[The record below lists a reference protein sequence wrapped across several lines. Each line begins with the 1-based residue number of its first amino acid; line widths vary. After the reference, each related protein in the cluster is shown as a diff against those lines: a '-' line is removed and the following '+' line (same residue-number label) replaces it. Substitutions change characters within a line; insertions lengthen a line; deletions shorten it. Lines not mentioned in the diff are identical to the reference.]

1 MGVFDKDK
9 QGGAARPGKPPPI
22 VYNTQDDLPRAEGRP
37 QRPVYDYN
45 AATQKKQAAKPAV
58 PETPLPIL
66 TTPVAVRKPA
76 APKTRRA
83 ATKQS
88 TFEDDGLSAV
98 FATRRTPAPP
108 PMQPPQP
115 PQPPRAAT
123 AASSAAPRAKGKA
136 KPGQKKKQGTAARKK
151 QKPKQRQKKA
161 ISLEEAR
168 ILRRRRRVAA
178 VTAGVVVA
186 AAGLIFLF
194 FTVFKVSEITF
205 EGETPYTQEELLLAF
220 GCGVGDNIFSF
231 TTEQATSRMQAALPY
246 LEGIDI
252 ERQLPGKITVHVTP
266 AQETYYINSPTGWA
280 ILSSTLRVLR
290 ISPEMPGELAQ
301 ITGLDAATAEPGQMF
316 TAEDANAVETLQRL
330 LAEAATQGLMP
341 VTQVDV
347 ADTLNISFVYA
358 GRVRIVIGTT
368 NELADK
374 LNWAKYLLTP
384 ENEQSIGEAE
394 RGRLDV
400 STRTTDGYI
409 QGVWRAGEP

>member
-1 MGVFDKDK
+1 MGVFDKEK
-9 QGGAARPGKPPPI
+9 QGGAERPGKPPPI
-22 VYNTQDDLPRAEGRP
+22 VYNTQDGLPRAEGRP

-76 APKTRRA
+76 APKAKRA
-83 ATKQS
+83 AAKQS
-88 TFEDDGLSAV
+88 AFEDDGLSAV

-108 PMQPPQP
+108 P
-115 PQPPRAAT
+115 QPPRAAAT
-123 AASSAAPRAKGKA
+123 AIPAAPRAKGKA
-136 KPGQKKKQGTAARKK
+136 KPGQKKKQSTAAKKK
-151 QKPKQRQKKA
+151 QKPKQKKT

-178 VTAGVVVA
+178 VTVGVVAVT
-186 AAGLIFLF
+186 AGLVFLF
-194 FTVFKVSEITF
+194 FTAFKVSEITF
-205 EGETPYTQEELLLAF
+205 EGETPYTQEELILAL

-246 LEGIDI
+246 LESIDI
-252 ERQLPGKITVHVTP
+252 ERQLPGKIVVHVTP

-280 ILSSTLRVLR
+280 ILSSSLRVLR
-290 ISPEMPGELAQ
+290 ISPETPGELAQ
-301 ITGLDAATAEPGQMF
+301 ITGLDAATAEPGQLF

-330 LAEAATQGLMP
+330 LAEAAAQGLVP
-341 VTQVDV
+341 VTQVDMV
-347 ADTLNISFVYA
+347 DTLNISFVYA

-374 LNWAKYLLTP
+374 LDWAKYLLTP

>member
-9 QGGAARPGKPPPI
+9 RGGAERLGKPSPI

-45 AATQKKQAAKPAV
+45 AATKKKQAARPAV

-76 APKTRRA
+76 APKTKRA
-83 ATKQS
+83 AENRS
-88 TFEDDGLSAV
+88 AFEDDGLSAV

-108 PMQPPQP
+108 PQQPPH
-115 PQPPRAAT
+115 AAT
-123 AASSAAPRAKGKA
+123 AAIPAAPRAKGKA
-136 KPGQKKKQGTAARKK
+136 KPGQKKKQSTVAKKK
-151 QKPKQRQKKA
+151 QKPKQKKT
-161 ISLEEAR
+161 IPFEEAR
-168 ILRRRRRVAA
+168 ILRRRRRVAVITVGVVA
-178 VTAGVVVA
+178 VT
-186 AAGLIFLF
+186 AGLIFLF
-194 FTVFKVSEITF
+194 LTVFKVSEITF
-205 EGETPYTQEELLLAF
+205 EGETPYTQEELILAL

-231 TTEQATSRMQAALPY
+231 TTEQATSSMQAALPY
-246 LEGIDI
+246 LETIDI
-252 ERQLPGKITVHVTP
+252 ERQLPDKITVHVTP

-280 ILSSTLRVLR
+280 ILSSSLRVLR
-290 ISPEMPGELAQ
+290 ISPETPGELAQ
-301 ITGLDAATAEPGQMF
+301 ITGLDAATAEPGQLF

-330 LAEAATQGLMP
+330 LAEAAAQGLVP
-341 VTQVDV
+341 VTQVDMV
-347 ADTLNISFVYA
+347 DTLNISFVYA
-358 GRVRIVIGTT
+358 GRVRIVVGTT

-374 LNWAKYLLTP
+374 LDWAKYLLTP